1 MAALSPRHMD
11 DHRIPVLDSKRDEL
25 VLATIFEFMWA
36 IESELARSRRDA
48 TSPAVVFL
56 IMRV

>member
-11 DHRIPVLDSKRDEL
+11 EHRIPVLGSKRDEL

-36 IESELARSRRDA
+36 IE
-48 TSPAVVFL
+48 
-56 IMRV
+56 